1 MTGKNIKD
9 IQYPTKDDYI
19 KAFDEYSKTIDL
31 LFDEINDICKN
42 GIRKNPYMVD
52 LIYEEAQNLCV
63 ESLKKSTELLRT
75 LKEETDH
82 MNIKFK

>member
-9 IQYPTKDDYI
+9 IQYPTEYDYI
-19 KAFDEYSKTIDL
+19 KVFNEYNKTINL
-31 LFDEINDICKN
+31 LFDEINDLCKN

-52 LIYEEAQNLCV
+52 LIYEEAQDLCV

-75 LKEETDH
+75 LKEETEY